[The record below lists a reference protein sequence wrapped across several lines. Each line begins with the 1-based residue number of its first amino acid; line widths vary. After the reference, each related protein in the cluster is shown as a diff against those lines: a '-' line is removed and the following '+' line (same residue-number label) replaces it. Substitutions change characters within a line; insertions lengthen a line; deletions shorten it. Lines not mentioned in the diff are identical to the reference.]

1 MPVLIVKK
9 YVREGVNVET
19 VWVRADKTVP
29 ADSKLTSLRNFPD
42 NPNLFQKSQQEINEK
57 NIRKNRP
64 SADADGDSVL
74 Q

>member
-1 MPVLIVKK
+1 M
-9 YVREGVNVET
+9 NVET

-42 NPNLFQKSQQEINEK
+42 NPNLFQKSQQEINGK

-64 SADADGDSVL
+64 SPDADGGSVM